1 MNKEELSDAE
11 WRNLYGTVINALSA
25 IVRSPTLDKLCDL
38 DAILRDPVM
47 EQVMVIRDAFDAA
60 SLSRRTVPDAAPSA
74 YLYHYDIQ
82 GEHLRRDP
90 PDPEFVAK
98 GWITNV
104 RPLYERPDAAPAQDK
119 RDAWFAANRS
129 CELSSDYGPDDDE
142 HLQWVVHRVVGSPND
157 REWREIGRGGTPS
170 AAIDAA
176 MQSGEKS

>member
-60 SLSRRTVPDAAPSA
+60 SLSRRTVPDA
-74 YLYHYDIQ
+74 
-82 GEHLRRDP
+82 
-90 PDPEFVAK
+90 VAK